1 MTCTNLNGQCSLS
14 RVFELVKYSLRF
26 KILVADLD
34 VSMCKMCLRYIQ
46 ICDKSYGTEGVV
58 SYG

>member
-1 MTCTNLNGQCSLS
+1 M
-14 RVFELVKYSLRF
+14 VFEIVKYSLRF

-46 ICDKSYGTEGVV
+46 ICDKSYGTEGVL
-58 SYG
+58 SYGRTMEMVPLKNVQ